1 MPIKPALIKL
11 LPRSFYLR
19 KDVLK
24 IARDLLGKYLVTQF
38 EGIST
43 SGMITETE
51 AYEGITDRASHA
63 YGNRKTDRTRV
74 MYYEGGVAYVYLC
87 YGIHSLFN
95 IVTNNEGIP
104 HAILVRAI
112 VPADG
117 IEVML
122 SRAGKPRIAA
132 DIGTGPGKVSK
143 LLGIHYSASGMDI
156 CQKPKA
162 RTEAGIWIEDRGVLI
177 QKSKILS
184 TPRIGVDYAGEDS
197 LLPYRFLI
205 AK

>member
-1 MPIKPALIKL
+1 MGGGWAPQRRGGRRGAGV
-11 LPRSFYLR
+11 R
-19 KDVLK
+19 DG
-24 IARDLLGKYLVTQF
+24 ARGSKGK
-38 EGIST
+38 
-43 SGMITETE
+43 M
-51 AYEGITDRASHA
+51 
-63 YGNRKTDRTRV
+63 K
-74 MYYEGGVAYVYLC
+74 GG
-87 YGIHSLFN
+87 G
-95 IVTNNEGIP
+95 
-104 HAILVRAI
+104 
-112 VPADG
+112 
-117 IEVML
+117 
-122 SRAGKPRIAA
+122 A